1 MNAGVSNILHPI
13 QEIQKLIIYD
23 CWRWESYISV
33 WLRWGESLGRYIN
46 LDLSRGKFQDR
57 INYSRILLGEMS
69 MEENEEEPQRSWDY
83 CQTGMY
89 VELQMK
95 EQEKEGWEEASQIAL
110 QYKEGS
116 ARLVKGSLSQSQ
128 RTKVP
133 HFSQEWA
140 CFNIPV
146 DALSLTVSTLKE
158 AWP

>member
-1 MNAGVSNILHPI
+1 
-13 QEIQKLIIYD
+13 
-23 CWRWESYISV
+23 
-33 WLRWGESLGRYIN
+33 
-46 LDLSRGKFQDR
+46 
-57 INYSRILLGEMS
+57 